1 VDELLLRVV
10 ARVHLGER
18 RQLSELV
25 VAVKALDGQLAR
37 FDLGMLR
44 ELRTAWEKIPP
55 AQRPVIRRLALE
67 ERAKLESEQRI
78 AAVEGFVA
86 TYDQQAAQL
95 LEKAV
100 QAVMQNAIPDSIA
113 LVQAAERNEAE
124 AVKKVEEILELE
136 RSLRRIMRLELRQ
149 TRRAA

>member
-1 VDELLLRVV
+1 
-10 ARVHLGER
+10 
-18 RQLSELV
+18 